1 MRRML
6 CGLGRDCLLVGSH
19 LALLSSQVDHRVK
32 EGAWRARLLK
42 RDDKRLMLEGEIREF
57 VTALRSKV
65 CAKLHFSTE
74 FVGCLLP

>member
-1 MRRML
+1 
-6 CGLGRDCLLVGSH
+6 
-19 LALLSSQVDHRVK
+19 VDHRVK

-65 CAKLHFSTE
+65 WSKLHFSTE
-74 FVGCLLP
+74 SLCLVV

>member
-1 MRRML
+1 MASVEIDCAL
-6 CGLGRDCLLVGSH
+6 GLTSRCSP
-19 LALLSSQVDHRVK
+19 QVDHRVK